1 MLKLL
6 KYDKFLEANLSLP
19 ELDKVRDG
27 QLRGQVLV
35 NKLKDGQELTTQ
47 DGEKIKI
54 QSMKVDGDEWND
66 VQSGVEEFTTDGN
79 YDPDKAKKYFKR
91 GRGYRTVFQD
101 EDSTEWELDQLKKTK
116 DFGSSGSGVR
126 VRQFESIQAIFL
138 AIKQANPEVKLEPEN
153 AVDFFKEYI
162 RKTQSLE
169 KDLIFIP
176 ENIKITESLIEEFV
190 NDSDWIDTFCRIP
203 NEIWEQ
209 DYHIDKNN
217 LYMIYQLGYSNPSP
231 VSIVKNQYRKFAHN
245 EGFRDIDFSKWCPA
259 DIFMVDFNEVN
270 EVMKKLSQTDSIS
283 SLTKT
288 CDNLFDAGIFIPLS
302 LKKVRREKQIHIIT
316 NKEKERNL
324 PNFKITGLSIGSDMK
339 GIGSKISTKS
349 YWRYRDDKFR
359 EEQSKRDVS
368 LDSSDSSKKQNIDGE
383 VEGSASRHGKI
394 SWNAIKR
401 FIESYRSA
409 YPNITPLIDA
419 SELKKSSVEE
429 LELLTQSL
437 INEIKTQNT
446 AKIVKVKPI
455 IRGRDIRGNEGKL
468 ISRIQSLQIIQAL
481 NEVYRHNR
489 RDANEI
495 MTKIMRYALSIQTD
509 KFETPRYL
517 RVI

>member
-1 MLKLL
+1 MGKLL

-19 ELDKVRDG
+19 ELDKVTDG

-35 NKLKDGQELTTQ
+35 NKLKGGQELTTQ
-47 DGEKIKI
+47 DDEKVKI
-54 QSMKVDGDEWND
+54 QSMKVDDEWND
-66 VQSGVEEFTTDGN
+66 VESGVEEFTTNGDYN
-79 YDPDKAKKYFKR
+79 PDKAKNYFKR
-91 GRGYRTVFQD
+91 GRGYRAVFQD
-101 EDSTEWELDQLKKTK
+101 EDSTEWKLDQLKKTK
-116 DFGSSGSGVR
+116 DFGSSGPGVR

-138 AIKQANPEVKLEPEN
+138 AIKQGNPEIELEPEN
-153 AVDFFKEYI
+153 AVDCFKDYVKQI
-162 RKTQSLE
+162 QSAG
-169 KDLIFIP
+169 KGLIFIP
-176 ENIKITESLIEEFV
+176 ENVKITESLIEKFTE
-190 NDSDWIDTFCRIP
+190 DEDWIDTFCRIP
-203 NEIWEQ
+203 NEIWKQ

-217 LYMIYQLGYSNPSP
+217 LYMIFQTGYSNPSP
-231 VSIVKNQYRKFAHN
+231 VTVVKNQYRKFAQK

-259 DIFMVDFNEVN
+259 DIFMVGFNGVN
-270 EVMKKLSQTDSIS
+270 EVMEKLSQTNSIE
-283 SLTKT
+283 SLTKL
-288 CDNLFDAGIFIPLS
+288 CDELFDAGIFIPLS
-302 LKKVRREKQIHIIT
+302 LKKVRKESKIIIIT
-316 NKEKERNL
+316 NKEKERSL
-324 PNFKITGLSIGSDMK
+324 PIFRITELSIGSDMK

-359 EEQSKRDVS
+359 EDQANRNVS

-401 FIESYRSA
+401 FIESYRKE

-419 SELKKSSVEE
+419 SELKKSTIEE
-429 LELLTQSL
+429 LELIAQSL

-446 AKIVKVKPI
+446 SKIVTVRPI

-468 ISRIQSLQIIQAL
+468 MSRIQSLQIIQAL
-481 NEVYRHNR
+481 NEIYRHNR
-489 RDANEI
+489 RDANEL

>member
-1 MLKLL
+1 MGKLL

-35 NKLKDGQELTTQ
+35 NKLKGGEELTTQ
-47 DGEKIKI
+47 DDEKVKI
-54 QSMKVDGDEWND
+54 QSMKVDDEWD
-66 VQSGVEEFTTDGN
+66 DIQSGIEEFTTDGN
-79 YDPDKAKKYFKR
+79 YDPNKAKKYFKR

-101 EDSTEWELDQLKKTK
+101 EDSTEWKLDQLKKTK
-116 DFGSSGSGVR
+116 EFGSSGAGVR

-138 AIKQANPEVKLEPEN
+138 AIKQSNPEVKLEPEN

-162 RKTQSLE
+162 RRTRSLE
-169 KDLIFIP
+169 SGLIFIP
-176 ENIKITESLIEEFV
+176 ENVKITESTIEEFV
-190 NDSDWIDTFCRIP
+190 NDRDWIDTFCRIP

-209 DYHIDKNN
+209 DYHINKDN

-231 VSIVKNQYRKFAHN
+231 VTIIKNMYRKFAQV

-259 DIFMVDFNEVN
+259 DIFMVEFNEVD

-288 CDNLFDAGIFIPLS
+288 CDDLFDAGVFIPLS

-324 PNFKITGLSIGSDMK
+324 PNFRITGLSIGSDMK

-401 FIESYRSA
+401 FIESYRKE
-409 YPNITPLIDA
+409 YPNITSLIDA

-429 LELLTQSL
+429 LELLAQSL
-437 INEIKTQNT
+437 INEIKIQNT
-446 AKIVKVKPI
+446 AKIVRVRPI
-455 IRGRDIRGNEGKL
+455 IRGTDIKGNEGKL
-468 ISRIQSLQIIQAL
+468 MSRIQSLQIIQAL
-481 NEVYRHNR
+481 NEIYRHNR
-489 RDANEI
+489 RDANEV